1 MGPMSVP
8 AFMLSLLGRQRLL
21 LGARFLERYPSNWLV
36 WEPGTWRPARSESTS
51 NTEATQLPTATGP
64 TVRPVG
70 DDALCFELKR
80 RPAEL
85 QLGRGTDNQIVVN
98 DLTVSRAQL
107 QLTFV
112 GGAWRVHTQVLVMVD
127 GLPVGAEGAALKN
140 ASALV
145 IGDVRLTFYE
155 PEGFLVRLQQDPA
168 RATLPSPAAAACS
181 PSRGK

>member
-1 MGPMSVP
+1 MSVP

-51 NTEATQLPTATGP
+51 NTEATQLPTGGP

-80 RPAEL
+80 RPTDL
-85 QLGRGTDNQIVVN
+85 QLGRATDNQIVVN
-98 DLTVSRAQL
+98 DLTVSRTQL
-107 QLTFV
+107 HLTFAD
-112 GGAWRVHTQVLVMVD
+112 GTWRVHTQVLVMVD
-127 GLPVGAEGAALKN
+127 GLPVGAEGAVLKN
-140 ASALV
+140 ASVVV

-155 PEGFLVRLQQDPA
+155 PEGFLVRLQHDPA
-168 RATLPSPAAAACS
+168 KGALPLPAAIS
-181 PSRGK
+181 PLLKRR